1 MGSLMTKLKRFLSNK
16 NTVTILCVIAGIL
29 VLYIGYNWRV
39 NKATKPTTVPYAKN
53 TLSSRHVITTDD
65 IGYMEVSNTVV
76 SKSANMIKVANQLVG
91 KEVTY
96 GTTIPKNSF
105 FYTEAITSPENQ
117 PDNVISDIQDG
128 YTLFSLSVDL
138 HTTYGNAIYPGNYID
153 LWFKGVDDYRKLMYT
168 NLIRSIKVLD
178 VRDSQGQSVFETSS
192 EKRTPSELLFAVP
205 DEMYS
210 LLRKAQYISNVEIIP
225 VPRNK
230 NYTANPGE
238 TEVASDYVKDFI
250 LSKAAV
256 IPDES
261 LNNNNNE
268 DNEDIVNNND
278 QTNNNDVNT
287 NPTE

>member
-1 MGSLMTKLKRFLSNK
+1 MGNFLTKVKRFLSNK
-16 NTVTILCVIAGIL
+16 NTVTIICVIAGIL

-39 NKATKPTTVPYAKN
+39 NTATKPTTIPYAKN
-53 TLSSRHVITTDD
+53 TLSSRHVITNDD
-65 IGYMEVSNTVV
+65 IGYIEVSNSVV
-76 SKSANMIKVANQLVG
+76 SKSTNMIKAANQLIG
-91 KEVTY
+91 KEVMY

-138 HTTYGNAIYPGNYID
+138 HTTYGNSIYPGNYID
-153 LWFKGVDDYRKLMYT
+153 LWFKGVDDYKKLIYT

-178 VRDSQGQSVFETSS
+178 VRDNQGQSVFETSS

-205 DEMYS
+205 DDMYS

-238 TEVASDYVKDFI
+238 TEVASDYVKEFI

-256 IPDES
+256 IPDENIS
-261 LNNNNNE
+261 TSTNQNDTNIDEDEEENNSNI
-268 DNEDIVNNND
+268 DNE
-278 QTNNNDVNT
+278 
-287 NPTE
+287 NP